1 MVKKEIIMK
10 KITFRSF
17 LKYSLACICA
27 TCAMIAGVF
36 AMSTNTV
43 KAEVLQ
49 DLYITTPEL
58 EYDSVKDKANYS
70 MLAYLPVDAYELL
83 SKSVEHNV
91 LISKPT
97 QVGAN
102 ITGYESNKIYTSD
115 IYTAYFLRLRSEKS
129 LISYKDISYDKPI
142 GKNFYYESEDKKA
155 VFNSN
160 NSYNLGTINT
170 YLLNTFLQLYEDDF
184 ENDADLYLWVD
195 IVKATK
201 TRSFSGY
208 YYDDYSITINKEYIE
223 YEEEII
229 YTSDNYKIV
238 NPQNESKSFLENVSS
253 SVEVNK
259 VNKYLT
265 LAGTSVRADE
275 DVTVNLTYKRVKD
288 FAQVETITE
297 PFLIKGRYIYNEGY
311 IKDYMYNVLGYANIS
326 DLNAV
331 YTDSYIIDGSIYD
344 TQDRVFLQAE
354 SLDYAFNST
363 QNVGTL
369 NVVYAPFKYSNFVIR
384 ITNNDPTNN
393 LTIDYFTS
401 NVVDNGSNTTL
412 TYDFNTIERQL
423 FNSAK
428 WLFDIQQED
437 FTIIST
443 PNVTTSLSD
452 TALTITFSN
461 SYENSLSNLSVMIV
475 TEIMEDYELNVTYGY
490 AKLNEDLTETRVYTD
505 TTKMYYS
512 DLVALGNENFKTFD
526 ATKSIYELAINSIKP
541 EVLNG
546 QAFYTYKGISK
557 DYTSDKK
564 GCIVQVEYDYT
575 TLLKVTDSLST
586 STVYVALDSNS
597 LTYTYDDLPFSVPN
611 GWRIKNVT
619 KAVGDSVRIVFS
631 EHTPEDLTVTIN
643 ESTSQKKIIT
653 LTAELSD
660 KWYVKVNYLERYK
673 NTPFATLETVTKE
686 VKVSEYGEI
695 KNINANNTAKIVGKS
710 TLNVLKSAVEKLDVQ
725 YNGTSTY
732 TITPKYTYLSLKA
745 IDYNGNSNEVK
756 VPLTCYEQYCDMFG
770 HDWSILWL
778 NTIDNTYF
786 EFSNSVERNKL
797 YGYFNVAVF
806 ETQVS
811 DLNALFSNN
820 TGDGCM
826 TVFRSQQIV
835 GSNLYRF
842 ANNMKDSALFG
853 GAGYTLMSFCEI
865 ANDNNK
871 ILDSYFFFLDITSD
885 KPFLSNGGADNS
897 EDDDSAGENFGEDVV
912 DGVKDK
918 VDEWGASFS
927 EWFETNPFAQFLKIL
942 GYVLLGGVVLFVLVW
957 LFKKVK

>member
-1 MVKKEIIMK
+1 MK
-10 KITFRSF
+10 TLTLRKL

-43 KAEVLQ
+43 KAEETTIDAPKLNTVALIPDQ
-49 DLYITTPEL
+49 DIVNATVTLTSDLVNRLKTYTASNYERENFQTAP
-58 EYDSVKDKANYS
+58 NYS
-70 MLAYLPVDAYELL
+70 IGDYWADNIYYI
-83 SKSVEHNV
+83 V
-91 LISKPT
+91 L
-97 QVGAN
+97 N
-102 ITGYESNKIYTSD
+102 
-115 IYTAYFLRLRSEKS
+115 
-129 LISYKDISYDKPI
+129 
-142 GKNFYYESEDKKA
+142 
-155 VFNSN
+155 
-160 NSYNLGTINT
+160 
-170 YLLNTFLQLYEDDF
+170 
-184 ENDADLYLWVD
+184 
-195 IVKATK
+195 
-201 TRSFSGY
+201 
-208 YYDDYSITINKEYIE
+208 YS
-223 YEEEII
+223 
-229 YTSDNYKIV
+229 
-238 NPQNESKSFLENVSS
+238 ENVSDYGKVLSDSTNSLWFGS
-253 SVEVNK
+253 SDN
-259 VNKYLT
+259 LT
-265 LAGTSVRADE
+265 AEQLTPTVSELNITTNASGTSTMVVSLPINFDFSKTYYYWFSIVKHSHINYIDKVTSHQGVLSISQNHYYYKDRIYSQSDYRELNIKEKATSYLKTIASDS
-275 DVTVNLTYKRVKD
+275 DVGYNDGLLKYAGYTVKSTDNVTVNLTYKKVKD
-288 FAQVETITE
+288 FAQVETVTE
-297 PFLIKGRYIYNEGY
+297 PFIIPGWRIIQENY
-311 IKDYMYNVLGYANIS
+311 IKNYMYNVLGYANIS
-326 DLNAV
+326 DFNAV

-354 SLDYAFNST
+354 SLDYTFDTST
-363 QNVGTL
+363 NVGTL

-393 LTIDYFTS
+393 LTIDYFTADI
-401 NVVDNGSNTTL
+401 VDNGTKTVL
-412 TYDFNTIERQL
+412 TYNFDTIERQL
-423 FNSAK
+423 FNSLK

-437 FTIIST
+437 FTINSAS
-443 PNVTTSLSD
+443 NVTTALSD

-461 SYENSLSNLSVMIV
+461 SYENNLSNLSVMLV
-475 TEIMEDYELNVTYGY
+475 TEIMEDYELNVIYRY
-490 AKLNEDLTETRVYTD
+490 AKLDEELNETVQNTGLG
-505 TTKMYYS
+505 KMYYS
-512 DLVALGNENFKTFD
+512 DLVALGNENFKTLD
-526 ATKSIYELAINSIKP
+526 ATKSVYELAINSIKP

-546 QAFYTYKGISK
+546 QAFYTYKGIK
-557 DYTSDKK
+557 KVYTNDKT
-564 GCIVQVEYDYT
+564 GCTVHVEYDYT

-619 KAVGDSVRIVFS
+619 KAVGDSVKIAFS

-660 KWYVKVNYLERYK
+660 TWYVKVNYLERYK

-778 NTIDNTYF
+778 NTIDNEYF

-826 TVFRSQQIV
+826 TVFKSQQVV
-835 GSNLYRF
+835 GSSLYRF

-897 EDDDSAGENFGEDVV
+897 EDDDSASENFGEDVV

-918 VDEWGASFS
+918 VDEWGVSFS
-927 EWFETNPFAQFLKIL
+927 EWLETNPFAQFLKIL
-942 GYVLLGGVVLFVLVW
+942 GFVLLGGVVLFVLVW

>member
-1 MVKKEIIMK
+1 MK
-10 KITFRSF
+10 TLTLRKL

-36 AMSTNTV
+36 AMSTIKV

-49 DLYITTPEL
+49 DFYIDTPDLY
-58 EYDSVKDKANYS
+58 YDIEKNEVRYS
-70 MLAYLPVDAYELL
+70 TMLYLPYNAYQTLTN
-83 SKSVEHNV
+83 SVEHNE
-91 LISKPT
+91 LISNPT
-97 QVGAN
+97 QIGAN
-102 ITGYESNKIYTSD
+102 ITGEANTKYKSD
-115 IYTAYFLRLRSEKS
+115 TYIAYFLRFRFETS
-129 LISYKDISYDKPI
+129 LESYKVDNYNNSK
-142 GKNFYYESEDKKA
+142 GKNYYFGDEDKLT

-160 NSYNLGTINT
+160 NLYTLGSLNANT
-170 YLLNTFLQLYEDDF
+170 QSTFLQLNEDCFDK
-184 ENDADLYLWVD
+184 NTDYYLWVD
-195 IVKATK
+195 IVKTTK
-201 TRSFSGY
+201 TRYFSGY
-208 YYDDYSITINKEYIE
+208 YYNDFTITINEEYFE
-223 YEEEII
+223 YQEEII
-229 YTSDNYKIV
+229 YTSDNTKTI
-238 NPQNESKSFLENVSS
+238 NLKRDAKSFLENANSS
-253 SVEVNK
+253 DNSAK
-259 VNKYLT
+259 INKYLT

-275 DVTVNLTYKRVKD
+275 DVTVNLTYNRVKD
-288 FAQVETITE
+288 FAQVEMVTE

-311 IKDYMYNVLGYANIS
+311 IKDYMYNVLGYANVS
-326 DLNAV
+326 DFNAV

-354 SLDYAFNST
+354 SLDYTFDTST
-363 QNVGTL
+363 NVGTL

-393 LTIDYFTS
+393 LTIDYFTADI
-401 NVVDNGSNTTL
+401 VDNGTKTVL
-412 TYDFNTIERQL
+412 TYYFDTIERQL
-423 FNSAK
+423 FNSLK

-437 FTIIST
+437 FTINSAS
-443 PNVTTSLSD
+443 NVTTALSD

-461 SYENSLSNLSVMIV
+461 AYENDLSNLSVMLV
-475 TEIMEDYELNVTYGY
+475 TEIMEDYELNVIYRY
-490 AKLNEDLTETRVYTD
+490 AKLDEELNETKENTGLG
-505 TTKMYYS
+505 KMYYS
-512 DLVALGNENFKTFD
+512 DLVALGNENFKTLD
-526 ATKSIYELAINSIKP
+526 ATKSIYELAINAIKP

-546 QAFYTYKGISK
+546 QAFYTYKGIK
-557 DYTSDKK
+557 KVYTNNKT
-564 GCIVQVEYDYT
+564 GCTVHVEYDYT

-619 KAVGDSVRIVFS
+619 KAVGDSVKIAFS

-660 KWYVKVNYLERYK
+660 TWYVKVNYLERYK

-778 NTIDNTYF
+778 NTIDNEYF

-826 TVFRSQQIV
+826 TVFKSQQVV
-835 GSNLYRF
+835 GSSLYRF

-897 EDDDSAGENFGEDVV
+897 EDDDSASENFGEDVV

-918 VDEWGASFS
+918 VDEWGVSFS
-927 EWFETNPFAQFLKIL
+927 EWLETNPFAQFLKIL
-942 GYVLLGGVVLFVLVW
+942 GFVLLGGVVLFVLVW